1 MNDEERQLD
10 GLLRRMDRFKRSPD
24 VPKETLGGEMLAFFK
39 QVQKLQKKFGRIADV
54 WGALVPQLLE
64 EHCALQS
71 FSRGTLTVLVD
82 SSAHLY
88 DLKQLLLAG
97 LEKQFTAACKAQG
110 LRKIALKSGRWYE
123 EREGEKRVRFD
134 L

>member
-1 MNDEERQLD
+1 M
-10 GLLRRMDRFKRSPD
+10 
-24 VPKETLGGEMLAFFK
+24 
-39 QVQKLQKKFGRIADV
+39 QKLQKKFGRLADV
-54 WGALVPQLLE
+54 WGALVPVLLQ
-64 EHCALQS
+64 EHTALES
-71 FSRGTLTVLVD
+71 FNRGTLTVLVD

-97 LEKQFTAACKAQG
+97 LEKQFLSACKAQG

-123 EREGEKRVRFD
+123 EQGGEKRVRFD

>member
-1 MNDEERQLD
+1 MNEERQLEA
-10 GLLRRMDRFKRSPD
+10 LLHRMDRFKRTPD

-39 QVQKLQKKFGRIADV
+39 QVQKLQKKFGKIADV
-54 WGALVPQLLE
+54 WGTLIPALLE
-64 EHCALQS
+64 EHCALES
-71 FSRGTLTVLVD
+71 FNRGTLTVLVD

-97 LEKQFTAACKAQG
+97 LEKQFLAACKSQG

-123 EREGEKRVRFD
+123 ERAGDKRVRFD
-134 L
+134 R

>member
-1 MNDEERQLD
+1 MNPERKLEST
-10 GLLRRMDRFKRSPD
+10 LRRMSHFKSLPD
-24 VPKETLGGEMLAFFK
+24 HSEQPIGSEMLLFFK
-39 QVQKLQKKFGRIADV
+39 QVQKLQKKFGRLADV
-54 WGALVPQLLE
+54 WGALVPELLQ
-64 EHCALQS
+64 EHTALES
-71 FSRGTLTVLVD
+71 FNRGTLTVLVD

-97 LEKQFTAACKAQG
+97 LEKQFLSACKGQG

-123 EREGEKRVRFD
+123 EQAGEKRIRFD